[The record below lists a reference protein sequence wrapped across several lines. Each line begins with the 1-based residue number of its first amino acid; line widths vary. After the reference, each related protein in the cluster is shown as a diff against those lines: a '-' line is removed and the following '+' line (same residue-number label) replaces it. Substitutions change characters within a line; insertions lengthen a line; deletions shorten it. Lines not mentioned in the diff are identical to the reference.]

1 MEVAKRFENA
11 FIKFDLVSFSEFGTL
26 LSGLISFDADVS
38 FDSISA
44 AFSFGDEL
52 KGLFPYH
59 LWSRLEIAI
68 GKVVDSSILASI
80 WASTGSTR
88 TVSMTGS
95 IQTAYSWADV
105 SDDSTELYASYKAKV
120 ESDLQSLIEESGDV
134 KLASITG
141 WFSNS

>member
-52 KGLFPYH
+52 KGLLPYH
-59 LWSRLEIAI
+59 LWSRFEIAI
-68 GKVVDSSILASI
+68 
-80 WASTGSTR
+80 
-88 TVSMTGS
+88 
-95 IQTAYSWADV
+95 
-105 SDDSTELYASYKAKV
+105 
-120 ESDLQSLIEESGDV
+120 
-134 KLASITG
+134 
-141 WFSNS
+141 